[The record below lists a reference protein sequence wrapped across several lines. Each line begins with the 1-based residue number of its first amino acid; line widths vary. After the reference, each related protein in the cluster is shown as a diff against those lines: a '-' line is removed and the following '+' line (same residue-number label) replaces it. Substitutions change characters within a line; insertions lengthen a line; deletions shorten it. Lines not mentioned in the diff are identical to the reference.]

1 VIAAGET
8 FVSELPVIMVTKVG
22 ADVAAGVS
30 YHLDGELAPVLTVDV
45 SQRPV
50 FFEQH
55 ILFWKHPDIHISLK
69 PMPGVLKRFVA
80 GVQMFILQASGP
92 GCIAFSRSAVGQIV
106 PIRLAPGQT
115 IHVRAHQ
122 FLAATGTVDYGF
134 EMVSGLL
141 NRAMGETGAFLDRFS
156 VGAEEGIV
164 WLHGHG
170 NVFEKTLAEGESIE
184 VQPLGWLYKDP
195 SVRMETDNATFTSGF
210 LGSNTNFIFNRL
222 TGPGRVGLQSMLVHT
237 QAEYK

>member
-1 VIAAGET
+1 MS
-8 FVSELPVIMVTKVG
+8 VSKLPVLLETKCG
-22 ADVAAGVS
+22 LNIAAGVS
-30 YHLDGELAPVLTVDV
+30 FHLDGALAPVLTVDV

-55 ILFWKHPDIHISLK
+55 ILFWKHPDIRISLK

-80 GVQMFILQASGP
+80 GIQMFILQASGP
-92 GCIAFSRSAVGQIV
+92 GCIAFSRSAVGHIV

-115 IHVRAHQ
+115 IHVRSHQ
-122 FLAATGTVDYGF
+122 FLAATDTVDYGF
-134 EMVSGLL
+134 EKVSGLL
-141 NRAMGETGAFLDRFS
+141 NRAMGETGFFLDRFTT
-156 VGAEEGIV
+156 GAEEGIV

-195 SVRMETDNATFTSGF
+195 SVRMETDSDTFTSGF

-222 TGPGRVGLQSMLVHT
+222 TGPGRVGLQSILVHT
-237 QAEYK
+237 QAESG

>member
-1 VIAAGET
+1 M
-8 FVSELPVIMVTKVG
+8 SKLPVLIDTKFG
-22 ADVAAGVS
+22 SDVASGAS
-30 YHLDGELAPVLTVDV
+30 YHLDGALAPVLTVDV
-45 SQRPV
+45 SQRAV

-55 ILFWKHPDIHISLK
+55 ILFWKHPDIQISLK

-80 GVQMFILQASGP
+80 GVQMFILQARGT
-92 GCIAFSRSAVGQIV
+92 GCIAFSRGAVGHIV

-115 IHVRAHQ
+115 IHVRSHQ
-122 FLAATGTVDYGF
+122 FLAATDTVEYGF
-134 EMVSGLL
+134 EKIPGLL
-141 NRAMGETGAFLDRFS
+141 NRAMGETGYFLDRFS
-156 VGAEEGIV
+156 AGATEGTV

-170 NVFEKTLAEGESIE
+170 NVFEKMLDDGESIE

-195 SVRMETDNATFTSGF
+195 SVRMETDNDTFTSGF

-237 QAEYK
+237 QTEHE

>member
-1 VIAAGET
+1 VPD
-8 FVSELPVIMVTKVG
+8 LPILMTTKVG
-22 ADVAAGVS
+22 ADVVAGVS

-55 ILFWKHPDIHISLK
+55 ILFWKHPDIRISLK
-69 PMPGVLKRFVA
+69 PMPGAFKRFVA
-80 GVQMFILQASGP
+80 GVQMFILQASGS
-92 GCIAFSRSAVGQIV
+92 GCIAFSRNAVGHIV
-106 PIRLAPGQT
+106 PIRLAPGQA

-122 FLAATGTVDYGF
+122 FLAATDTVDYGF
-134 EMVSGLL
+134 ETVPGLL
-141 NRAMGETGAFLDRFS
+141 NKAMGETGVFLDRFS
-156 VGAEEGIV
+156 AGAEEGMV

-195 SVRMETDNATFTSGF
+195 SVRMETDSATFTSGVF
-210 LGSNTNFIFNRL
+210 GANTNFIFNRL

-237 QAEYK
+237 QTEHQ

>member
-1 VIAAGET
+1 
-8 FVSELPVIMVTKVG
+8 VSQLPVLIVSKVG

-69 PMPGVLKRFVA
+69 PMHGILKRFVA

-92 GCIAFSRSAVGQIV
+92 GCIAFSRSAVGHIV

-115 IHVRAHQ
+115 MHVRAHQ
-122 FLAATGTVDYGF
+122 FLAATDTVDYGF

-141 NRAMGETGAFLDRFS
+141 NRAMGETGTFLDRFS
-156 VGAEEGIV
+156 AGAEEGVV

-195 SVRMETDNATFTSGF
+195 SVRMETDSDTFTSGL

-222 TGPGRVGLQSMLVHT
+222 TGPGRVGLQSILVHT
-237 QAEYK
+237 QTEQK

>member
-1 VIAAGET
+1 MSQRPVLMET
-8 FVSELPVIMVTKVG
+8 KIG
-22 ADVAAGVS
+22 AVVAAGVS
-30 YHLDGELAPVLTVDV
+30 YHRDGELAPVLTVDV

-55 ILFWKHPDIHISLK
+55 ILFWKHPDIRISLK
-69 PMPGVLKRFVA
+69 PMSGIVRRFVV

-92 GCIAFSRSAVGQIV
+92 GFIAFSRSAIGSIV
-106 PIRLAPGQT
+106 PIHLTPGQT

-122 FLAATGTVDYGF
+122 FLAAADTVDYGY

-156 VGAEEGIV
+156 AGAQEGIV

-170 NVFEKTLAEGESIE
+170 NIFEKTLAAGESIE
-184 VQPLGWLYKDP
+184 VQPLGWLYKHP
-195 SVRMETDNATFTSGF
+195 SVKMETDSSTFTSGIF
-210 LGSNTNFIFNRL
+210 GSNTNFIFNRI
-222 TGPGRVGLQSMLVHT
+222 TGPGRVGVQSILVHT
-237 QAEYK
+237 QTEHN

>member
-1 VIAAGET
+1 M
-8 FVSELPVIMVTKVG
+8 SELPVLVTTKGG
-22 ADVAAGVS
+22 ADSAAGVS
-30 YHLDGELAPVLTVDV
+30 YHLDGDLAPVLTVDV
-45 SQRPV
+45 SQRAV

-69 PMPGVLKRFVA
+69 PIPGVLKRFVA

-92 GCIAFSRSAVGQIV
+92 GRIAFSRNAVGHIV

-115 IHVRAHQ
+115 MHVRAHQ
-122 FLAATGTVDYGF
+122 FLAATDTINYGI
-134 EMVSGLL
+134 EGVPGLL
-141 NRAMGETGAFLDRFS
+141 NKAMGQTGAFLDLFS
-156 VGAEEGIV
+156 ASAEEGIV

-170 NVFEKTLAEGESIE
+170 NVFEMTLAEGESIE

-195 SVRMETDNATFTSGF
+195 SVRMETDSDTFTSGF

-222 TGPGRVGLQSMLVHT
+222 KGPGRVGLQSMLLHP
-237 QAEYK
+237 QAEHE

>member
-1 VIAAGET
+1 M
-8 FVSELPVIMVTKVG
+8 SQLPVLVETKFG
-22 ADVAAGVS
+22 ADSGSGVS
-30 YHLDGELAPVLTVDV
+30 YHLDGALAPVLTVDV

-92 GCIAFSRSAVGQIV
+92 GCIAFSRSAVGHIV

-122 FLAATGTVDYGF
+122 FLAATDTVDYGF
-134 EMVSGLL
+134 EMVPGIL
-141 NRAMGETGAFLDRFS
+141 NRAMGETGTFLDRFGA
-156 VGAEEGIV
+156 GAEEGIV

-195 SVRMETDNATFTSGF
+195 SVRIETDSDTFTSGL

-222 TGPGRVGLQSMLVHT
+222 TGPGRVGLQSMLVHP
-237 QAEYK
+237 QAEAK